1 MSVGGGTDLVAT
13 FASRGHFRP
22 APPDDLVAVYCDE
35 FMEHHTSPGKCHRR
49 RELSNSAVKTAQGNG
64 GFPIWM
70 PTRTNTRIRALP
82 STGRSESGS
91 KRLLTAHRV
100 LVLLSFPE
108 PRRFPWREIH
118 CRAQLEEA
126 NACARQEAMDRGPPP
141 PWAQVQTVR
150 CTVATPRNWR
160 RHDRTSGPE
169 NPRDEVAQVHA
180 CPGR

>member
-118 CRAQLEEA
+118 CRAPT
-126 NACARQEAMDRGPPP
+126 RGSERVRSAGGHG
-141 PWAQVQTVR
+141 PWAAATVGAGADRQVY
-150 CTVATPRNWR
+150 
-160 RHDRTSGPE
+160 G
-169 NPRDEVAQVHA
+169 RDPSQLAPA
-180 CPGR
+180 